1 MKKRNIIF
9 NLLLLGILFF
19 GLRISANAQ
28 QTSVPSGYTGI
39 YDIAD
44 LSGIRNN
51 PSGKYILMSD
61 IDMTKDTAKGGDWDS
76 GMGWTPIETFSGVL
90 DGNGHQI
97 IGMNIYTEGSDG
109 QSYIG
114 LIGKLKEGTV
124 ENLGM
129 KNVTINVAGDYT
141 GSIVGYISGG
151 EIKNC
156 YSSGKIRASKY
167 SRSSNYAGGIVGY
180 LDWGTVK
187 DCFNMTDISS
197 DNSAEYAYAG
207 GIIGYRY
214 YHSYAQNIENNY
226 SRGMITG
233 ARYMYGITSESV
245 DGSCKNCFYL
255 KGSVQQSENIDGVRT
270 LTDAQM
276 KRSQVFTNFDFKN
289 TWDIDPYS
297 NYPYP
302 QLRSNPYI
310 RVTKLQILAPPDK
323 TVYQQ
328 GESLNLHGATVRIT
342 YDDGNVVEEIISNDM
357 LSPYD
362 MKKIG
367 TQKITVNRGGKSVSF
382 NIEVKGIMPTSI
394 TLNKTYIDLY
404 KGKTQQLTAGIL
416 PANASYKTATW
427 TSSDTSVATVSS
439 TGLVT
444 AKNAGKATIT
454 AKTTNGLTAK
464 CTVNVMVPAVQL
476 SVEQSQFTLK
486 KGDSKK
492 INVTLSPLNS
502 TDKVSWSSDNSA
514 VAKVIDG
521 TVIGTGAGKTIIRV
535 KTGSGLSK
543 TCTVTVKQDI
553 NEFTVSGITNKTYT
567 GGKIVQSI
575 KVYSGKKVLKE
586 GTDYSVAYKNNV
598 AVGKAEVKITGKGYY
613 VGSQNFTFAI
623 NKRNIANTRIFI
635 DSDES
640 TMKYDGRAK
649 KPGFEILE
657 GSKELQPGRDYTY
670 IYKSNVAP
678 GRGIIAITGKGN
690 YAGSKQATFTIPM
703 PKSSISKIAAL
714 KKKKVKIIYSGVKGA
729 YNYEVQYS
737 MKSNFAGAKTKTVKA
752 TALKVSKLKANKKYY
767 FRVRVCAKVNGKT
780 YYSGWSRAKSVKV
793 RK

>member
-39 YDIAD
+39 YDSAD

-97 IGMNIYTEGSDG
+97 IGMNIYMQGYAG

-114 LIGKLKEGTV
+114 LIEYMSKGTIK
-124 ENLGM
+124 NLGM
-129 KNVTINVAGDYT
+129 KNVTIDVVGNG
-141 GSIVGYISGG
+141 VGYMDDGVI
-151 EIKNC
+151 ENC
-156 YSSGKIRASKY
+156 YSSGKIKVPKY
-167 SRSSNYAGGIVGY
+167 KSATREGVGGIVGY
-180 LDWGTVK
+180 LLGGTVR
-187 DCFNMTDISS
+187 DCFNMTDISL
-197 DNSAEYAYAG
+197 DNSDGYDYRYAG
-207 GIIGYRY
+207 GIIG
-214 YHSYAQNIENNY
+214 HCGSYWNIENNY
-226 SRGMITG
+226 SRGKITG
-233 ARYMYGITSESV
+233 TKYSYGIA
-245 DGSCKNCFYL
+245 DGSCENCFYL
-255 KGSVQQSENIDGVRT
+255 KDSTVNSLTVRGVKT

-310 RVTKLQILAPPDK
+310 RVTKLQILSLPSK

-328 GESLNLHGATVRIT
+328 GESLNLYGAAVRIT
-342 YDDGNVVEEIISNDM
+342 YDDGNVVDATISNDM
-357 LSPYD
+357 LSSYD

-404 KGKTQQLTAGIL
+404 KGKTQQLTASIL

-454 AKTTNGLTAK
+454 AKTTNGLTVK

-476 SVEQSQFTLK
+476 SADQSQFTLK

-514 VAKVIDG
+514 VAKLIDG

-586 GTDYSVAYKNNV
+586 GTDYYVAYKNNV